1 MIKLSSVAARLD
13 QAGPFLLGAL
23 ACTGIFSRGLYN
35 TAFALLVLWGV
46 YIFARRPWRPAPPPL
61 PPTIWWAGLIIFG
74 LTWLAAVLASGHFLL
89 GLKYLVFR
97 FYPIAL
103 IVPLAWLAFSQ
114 RPDSVSRL
122 RLMWSLGLM
131 IAAALTFREGGYQ
144 LICMRAKAHLGTI
157 SLGGVLGQLI
167 PVMIASIFL
176 SLSVGRRKEAAFF
189 ALALAAAGLA
199 LAQNCSR
206 QTFLAAPLLA
216 GLICWVYRRRF
227 HRRLIWL
234 AMFLAVVLISVGLTF
249 AAGGAKRFTTMFE
262 NTDHNSL
269 SSATLNSSDTLRLT
283 MQRHGWSVFLAHPLL
298 GEGPGTWPV
307 QKNPPPVEIKT
318 HHAHNIFIHVL
329 AETGLIGFLG
339 FLALILAPLSL
350 IWPHRHSRD
359 PETFFWVWAALAVNL
374 QFLLNG
380 LTDHLFGTKP
390 VTYVHWIVTA
400 AALWQISRKEAD
412 GPEGKINERC
422 CEI

>member
-1 MIKLSSVAARLD
+1 
-13 QAGPFLLGAL
+13 
-23 ACTGIFSRGLYN
+23 
-35 TAFALLVLWGV
+35 
-46 YIFARRPWRPAPPPL
+46 L

-216 GLICWVYRRRF
+216 GLICWVYRCRF
-227 HRRLIWL
+227 HRRLTWL
-234 AMFLAVVLISVGLTF
+234 AMFLAVVLILVGLTF

-262 NTDHNSL
+262 NTGHNSL
-269 SSATLNSSDTLRLT
+269 SSATLNRSDTARLT
-283 MQRHGWSVFLAHPLL
+283 AQRHGWSVFLAHPLL
-298 GEGPGTWPV
+298 GQGPGVWPV

-318 HHAHNIFIHVL
+318 FHAHNMFITVL
-329 AETGLIGFLG
+329 AEAGLFGFLG

-359 PETFFWVWAALAVNL
+359 PETFFWVWATLAVNL
-374 QFLLNG
+374 QFILNG

-390 VTYVHWIVTA
+390 VTYVHWIVTT
-400 AALWQISRKEAD
+400 AALWQISRKQESTMPQD
-412 GPEGKINERC
+412 K
-422 CEI
+422 